1 MFESQA
7 KHFQMRKPMKQLCIG
22 LVMALAF
29 STIASAA
36 SRNHLTRHYY
46 GHSYRGAATAGT
58 ATAARFQSHFDNN

>member
-1 MFESQA
+1 
-7 KHFQMRKPMKQLCIG
+7 MKQLCIG

-36 SRNHLTRHYY
+36 SRNHLTRHHY